1 MGVWD
6 VIVKLV
12 FWPPFFQLVVI
23 PGLLAALGLVILILW
38 FERKAAARVQMRVGP
53 LYVSPQL
60 GGLLQLVADL
70 FRYMMQEII
79 VPRRVDR
86 AVFISAP
93 LAGLVI
99 SVLPLVAI
107 PVSPLPETWP
117 IPMDYSV
124 LISLALTTLSPIF
137 IVAAAW
143 ASNNKFAVIGGMR
156 ESYLITAY
164 EVTAIA
170 SLLSAAVM
178 AGSVNAVEV
187 VEAQS
192 GWKLF
197 ALLNPLAFVAALI
210 AVLMAT
216 SGFPFEIPEA
226 ENEIVAGAFTEYS
239 GLMYGVNMGSA
250 YIRRYVYSVLIALFF
265 LGGWK
270 PLDPQPGA
278 GILWGYILPAL
289 VVVAKASVIMAFL
302 SFLRA
307 VYGRYRIDQALDVA
321 WRVVFPLTLAGFG
334 LSILLAWAGVA

>member
-1 MGVWD
+1 MGVVD
-6 VIVKLV
+6 LILSII
-12 FWPPFFQLVVI
+12 FWPPLFQLVII
-23 PGLLAALGLVILILW
+23 PGMIAALGLVVLILW

-53 LYVSPQL
+53 LYVSPQI
-60 GGLLQLVADL
+60 GGALQLIADL

-79 VPRRVDR
+79 IPRGVDR
-86 AVFISAP
+86 AVFLAAP
-93 LAGLVI
+93 LAGLVV
-99 SVLPLVAI
+99 SLLPLAAI
-107 PVSPLPETWP
+107 PVSPLPQTWP

-124 LISLALTTLSPIF
+124 LVALALTTLGPIF
-137 IVAAAW
+137 IIAAAW

-164 EVTAIA
+164 EIVAIA
-170 SLLSAAVM
+170 SLLSAAVL
-178 AGSVNAVEV
+178 AGSMNAVEV
-187 VEAQS
+187 VEAQA
-192 GWKLF
+192 GGKIF
-197 ALLNPLAFVAALI
+197 ALLNPLAFVAAII

-239 GLMYGVNMGSA
+239 GLMYGINMGSA

-270 PLDPQPGA
+270 PLDPQPGT
-278 GILWGYILPAL
+278 GVIEGYLLPAL
-289 VVVAKASVIMAFL
+289 VIMAKAAVIMAFL

-307 VYGRYRIDQALDVA
+307 VYGRYRIDQALDLA

-334 LSILLAWAGVA
+334 LSILLAYLGVV